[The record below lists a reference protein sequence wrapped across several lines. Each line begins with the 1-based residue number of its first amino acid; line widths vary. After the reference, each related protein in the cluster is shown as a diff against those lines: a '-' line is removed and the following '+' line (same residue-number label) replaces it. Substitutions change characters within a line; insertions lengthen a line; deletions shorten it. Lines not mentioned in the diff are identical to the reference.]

1 MLENATLGEMSD
13 KNTDSMKENNNIKK
27 YITGRELRQA
37 LGVSAPTVTLWKQ
50 QGCPH
55 FCLGKSA
62 GCGSR
67 ARFELD
73 KVTTWLEERT
83 KADKVQDTTTA
94 NQDTPMTDRAD
105 LMEQSRAAVARL
117 EARQAAKNRKETK

>member
-1 MLENATLGEMSD
+1 MSD
-13 KNTDSMKENNNIKK
+13 KNTDSMKENNNARK

-55 FCLGKSA
+55 FCVGKSA

-67 ARFELD
+67 PRFELD
-73 KVTTWLEERT
+73 KVTAWLEART
-83 KADKVQDTTTA
+83 AAGKAQDAQPKTTNA
-94 NQDTPMTDRAD
+94 PQDTPTTDRAD

-117 EARQAAKNRKETK
+117 EARQAARNGKGMKQ